1 MNVIDF
7 VIVLILIMGAIV
19 GFKRG
24 FTSELVSAIGFFAV
38 IILAYLLKNPVSVFL
53 YEHLPFFKF
62 SGIFKGVTALNIILY
77 EVIAFLIVASILT
90 VILKVLIKVTN
101 LFETLLKFTVILT
114 LPTKIAGMVVGII
127 KSYVWIFIILY
138 IANLPMFDIPIMAES
153 KYKDKILNNTIILS
167 NITDK
172 SMTIL
177 EEFVTLK
184 DKYET
189 TPNASEFNRET
200 LELFLKYDVVTV
212 KSIETLRDKDKLK
225 IDNLDELLNKYKEE

>member
-7 VIVLILIMGAIV
+7 VIILVLIMGSVI

-24 FTSELVSAIGFFAV
+24 FTHELVSAVGFFVV
-38 IILAYLLKNPVSVFL
+38 IILAYLLKNPISVLL

-62 SGIFKGVTALNIILY
+62 AGIFKGVTALNIILY

-90 VILKVLIKVTN
+90 IILKVLIKVTN

-127 KSYVWIFIILY
+127 ESYVWVFIILY

-167 NITDK
+167 NVTDQ
-172 SMTIL
+172 SMTII
-177 EEFVTLK
+177 EEFVDLK

-200 LELFLKYDVVTV
+200 LDLFLKYDVVTV
-212 KSIETLRDKDKLK
+212 ESVETLRDKDKLK
-225 IDNLDELLNKYKEE
+225 IDNLDELLNKYREG